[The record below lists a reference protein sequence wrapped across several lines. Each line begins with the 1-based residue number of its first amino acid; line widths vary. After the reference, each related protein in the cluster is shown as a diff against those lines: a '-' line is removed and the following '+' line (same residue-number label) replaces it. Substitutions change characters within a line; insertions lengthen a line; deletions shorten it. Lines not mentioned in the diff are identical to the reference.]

1 MPTRL
6 QDYLYQQGMLR
17 GFREQMAQ
25 GGVQGGAG
33 GAGGA
38 KPPARAPGL
47 SQQANQR
54 GGSAYPRTGL
64 GGALNKP
71 PAGGGQMQ
79 PKSWLSENLPSV
91 LGTVGSV
98 LGGPLVGAGVGMLA
112 GALGGGGGGGGG
124 GGAAPQPTE
133 SERSLYQAYQQRALG
148 GEGGLPEGYLQ
159 EALSQGMAGIGAQA
173 QRSRETLMS
182 GLGRRGMLHSGLY
195 ASGLGDIER
204 GRLGAFG
211 SLSAALR
218 QQDMLARRQA
228 QEAAAGRYSQRFL
241 QAQRIASAEPQWYES
256 IGPLASAY
264 AQYRATRRLPDYMGP
279 LRAAL
284 GQSTPTGPGR
294 GVAGPDF
301 TEYPP
306 Y

>member
-25 GGVQGGAG
+25 AGVQGGAG

-71 PAGGGQMQ
+71 PAGGGDMQ
-79 PKSWLSENLPSV
+79 PKGNL
-91 LGTVGSV
+91 LGTILGIGGTL
-98 LGGPLVGAGVGMLA
+98 LGGPVGGAVGSMVGGLV
-112 GALGGGGGGGGG
+112 GGGGGGGAR
-124 GGAAPQPTE
+124 AAPQPTE

-241 QAQRIASAEPQWYES
+241 QTQRIAAAEPRWYES
-256 IGPLASAY
+256 VGPLMGAVG
-264 AQYRATRRLPDYMGP
+264 QYYATRNQPDYGP
-279 LRAAL
+279 LYQAL
-284 GQSTPTGPGR
+284 VASR

-301 TEYPP
+301 REYPP